1 MDWNK
6 RNVLSQ
12 RPTVQFKRKGSSN
25 KKGNLN
31 NSNREQSSGNAQSL
45 ETVYR
50 ILCPSKK
57 IGGVI
62 GKGGGIIK
70 SLREETRSKIT
81 VSDSVPGSDERVI
94 IIFSPPTKI
103 SRKQNSDEDSHKADE
118 QKPLEPHCAAQ
129 DALLKVHDRIVE
141 EDLYNGVTFDDD
153 NENIVV
159 TRLLVPNN
167 LVGCL
172 LGKRGDVIQR
182 LRSETRANIRVLPA
196 DQLPTCAMDTDELVQ
211 VLFLFYCLLPC
222 SLLNV

>member
-1 MDWNK
+1 M
-6 RNVLSQ
+6 
-12 RPTVQFKRKGSSN
+12 
-25 KKGNLN
+25 
-31 NSNREQSSGNAQSL
+31 
-45 ETVYR
+45 
-50 ILCPSKK
+50 
-57 IGGVI
+57 
-62 GKGGGIIK
+62 
-70 SLREETRSKIT
+70 
-81 VSDSVPGSDERVI
+81 
-94 IIFSPPTKI
+94 
-103 SRKQNSDEDSHKADE
+103 
-118 QKPLEPHCAAQ
+118 EPHCAAQ